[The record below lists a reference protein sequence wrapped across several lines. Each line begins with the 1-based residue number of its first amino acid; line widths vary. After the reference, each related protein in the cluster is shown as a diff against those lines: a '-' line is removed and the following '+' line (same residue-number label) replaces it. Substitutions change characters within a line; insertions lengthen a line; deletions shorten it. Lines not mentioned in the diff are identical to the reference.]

1 MLNFETCYVRA
12 IAVGSV
18 VALVVGCSTVDPLK
32 LPVTSRDA
40 ETYVSD
46 VPSPALS
53 AKYKIAVKSIAGE
66 ERNDKKYDAFMAK
79 SAETSVSRYFA
90 NLGWFKPVSGESGIV
105 LDASG
110 FLDEGKT
117 KLADDVDMMLIVES
131 RLICIGWPYWQDRGT
146 TFSENATG
154 VRVTT
159 EFKLINVRTKEPML
173 VRRYMS
179 KVEAQKGRL
188 REAISA
194 AVDENARGFA
204 KVVSARFLPPVR
216 VLETRGNG
224 RCALIALGHNYMAQP
239 ARDDQPAT
247 RIDFFYRVKAEDV
260 GGAAYDNRTFARGTV
275 ISADKRQAWV
285 EVDNYEDAGVKKGH
299 LARISDQGIP
309 GEDNQ
314 GK

>member
-1 MLNFETCYVRA
+1 MLDFKIHARV
-12 IAVGSV
+12 IAFGGVA
-18 VALVVGCSTVDPLK
+18 ALVVGCSTVDPLG

-40 ETYVSD
+40 ESYVSD
-46 VPSPALS
+46 VPSPPLS

-66 ERNDKKYDAFMAK
+66 ERNDKKHDAFMAK

-110 FLDEGKT
+110 FLDEDKT
-117 KLADDVDMMLIVES
+117 KLAEDVDMMLLVES
-131 RLICIGWPYWQDRGT
+131 RLVCIGWPYWQDRGT
-146 TFSENATG
+146 VFSENATG

-173 VRRYMS
+173 VRRYMG
-179 KVEAQKGRL
+179 KVEAQKGRI
-188 REAISA
+188 RESISA
-194 AVDENARGFA
+194 AVDGNARRFA

-224 RCALIALGHNYMAQP
+224 RCALIALGNNYMAEP
-239 ARDDQPAT
+239 GKDDQPAT
-247 RIDFFYRVKAEDV
+247 RIDFFYKVKAEDA

-275 ISADKRQAWV
+275 ISSDKRQAWV
-285 EVDNYEDAGVKKGH
+285 EVDNYEEAGVKKGH
-299 LARISDQGIP
+299 MARISEQGIP
-309 GEDNQ
+309 GEAEQ
-314 GK
+314 AE